1 MSSPQP
7 NEGVSGGSVAGKQ
20 GFSGIRPPDDGGTS
34 RPTTRRER
42 LVRMAPPANDNR
54 GHGIS
59 LGRLR
64 FTGLRL
70 VVGIVLGACAAL
82 LAYGTG
88 LL

>member
-1 MSSPQP
+1 
-7 NEGVSGGSVAGKQ
+7 VAGKQ
-20 GFSGIRPPDDGGTS
+20 GFSGVRPPNDGGPSS
-34 RPTTRRER
+34 RPSTRRER

-54 GHGIS
+54 GHGVR

-70 VVGIVLGACAAL
+70 VVGIALGACAAL

>member
-1 MSSPQP
+1 M
-7 NEGVSGGSVAGKQ
+7 AGKQ
-20 GFSGIRPPDDGGTS
+20 GFSGIRPPDDGGGS
-34 RPTTRRER
+34 RQSIRRER

-54 GHGIS
+54 GHGIN

-70 VVGIVLGACAAL
+70 IIGLGLGVCAAL
-82 LAYGTG
+82 LVFGTG

>member
-1 MSSPQP
+1 M
-7 NEGVSGGSVAGKQ
+7 AGKQ
-20 GFSGIRPPDDGGTS
+20 GFSGVRPPNDGGAS

-42 LVRMAPPANDNR
+42 LVRMSPPANDNR

-70 VVGIVLGACAAL
+70 VVGVVLVACAAMM
-82 LAYGTG
+82 AYGLG
-88 LL
+88 LF